1 MSFKVLVI
9 PEDPTNNGYI
19 LKPLVEAVLSD
30 AGKSRAKVQV
40 LINPR
45 LNGYDDALKAING
58 ELIDRYGYW
67 DLWIFIPDA
76 DRASAAAMTAMEEKL
91 AAKGVKL
98 LCCAAQPEVEIYACV
113 AYRSE
118 LGVHWTEVRNS
129 AKMKERFFDP
139 LLAARGDSR
148 RAGGGRDQL
157 INASIT
163 PLSTL
168 YAFCPELSDLRNR
181 VIQLFPRK

>member
-1 MSFKVLVI
+1 MSFKVLVV

-19 LKPLVEAVLSD
+19 LKPLVEVILSD
-30 AGKSRAKVQV
+30 AGKSRTKVQV
-40 LINPR
+40 LTSPR
-45 LNGYDDALKAING
+45 LNGYDDAVKAING
-58 ELIDRYGYW
+58 ELFDRYGHW

-76 DRASAAAMTAMEEKL
+76 DRASKAAMTAMEEKL

-98 LCCAAQPEVEIYACV
+98 LCCAAQPEVEIFACV

-118 LGVHWTEVRNS
+118 LGAHWSEVRS
-129 AKMKERFFDP
+129 SGKMKELFFDP
-139 LLAARGDSR
+139 LLSAKGDSR

-157 INASIT
+157 ISASIT

-168 YAFCPELSDLRNR
+168 YTFCPELSELRKR
-181 VIQLFPRK
+181 VIQLFP